1 MVVKAKNRTTN
12 AETHIV
18 LQSAPAGNDRSLV
31 SIWYK
36 LLDNSNKYATPTAF
50 SQNWTKGM
58 QVSDFGSAY
67 STMCVQA
74 DGKIAFFFE
83 DSKSG
88 AGYDMVYQ
96 PIALSQLAGLED
108 YEIVIEEEEDDT
120 AITDI
125 ISTRP
130 TDLQGKHIYTLTGVR
145 QSHPTKG
152 VNIVDGVKVIVK

>member
-1 MVVKAKNRTTN
+1 
-12 AETHIV
+12 
-18 LQSAPAGNDRSLV
+18 
-31 SIWYK
+31 
-36 LLDNSNKYATPTAF
+36 
-50 SQNWTKGM
+50 
-58 QVSDFGSAY
+58 
-67 STMCVQA
+67 
-74 DGKIAFFFE
+74 
-83 DSKSG
+83 
-88 AGYDMVYQ
+88 MVYQ

-108 YEIVIEEEEDDT
+108 YEIVIEEEDDDT